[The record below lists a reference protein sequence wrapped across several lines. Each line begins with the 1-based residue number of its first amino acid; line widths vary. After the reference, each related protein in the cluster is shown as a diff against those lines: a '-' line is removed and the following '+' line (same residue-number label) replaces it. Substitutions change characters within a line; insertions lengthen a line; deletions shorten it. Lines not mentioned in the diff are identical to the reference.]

1 MPDEASTERI
11 RTMLQQD
18 SRFRLCCDVIS
29 CNDDVKKAVMYAVGN
44 SVVCDNL
51 DCARELCFGGR
62 NRGSGEEARFK
73 AVTLGGAVIS
83 KAGTMTGGI
92 SSDNKNRAGRWND
105 REVEKLGEK
114 RDELET
120 ELAELEKADRSG
132 SHSDRR
138 TSRGGRASKIEE
150 LRNRV
155 GNFTN
160 RLQFTESDLKFTK
173 NKLKEQ
179 VALISSITKQEQK
192 ASSNLRKIETEIGTL
207 SGKVEEAI
215 LAVKEAEEEYYGP
228 FREKTGLKD
237 FHSYDEAI
245 GKSREDFL
253 KKRRTIREHLEKL
266 KAQKQYEENRDFSDD
281 IAKRALS
288 IKKMEKKLEDA
299 EARESEF
306 TNSIAELKAQV
317 ASIESELEDAKTTEK
332 EHDDEVKKAQ
342 NEYKQGQNNA
352 KSIGKTIDTEEANL
366 EGLRAKLHE
375 TLQKARV
382 EEAEIPLT
390 DSSDQEG
397 ESSRSSRSRRRSGQ
411 DDDSEMQDSSLPMT
425 QGTFISTHFS
435 QHDDSRV
442 MKDRN
447 DTNRIDFSQLNK
459 DLQKRVSDNKEKD
472 LYRKFTDNIEK
483 VTMQI
488 EGMSPNMK
496 VRRSMKRSV
505 KASFELT
512 LSSCLLRLR
521 MHLILLWKNWRNVTM
536 TSTNQKRMQNGRL
549 RTLKK

>member
-11 RTMLQQD
+11 RTMIQQD

-215 LAVKEAEEEYYGP
+215 LAVKEVEEEYYGP

-342 NEYKQGQNNA
+342 NEYKQGQSNA

-505 KASFELT
+505 KASFETNTFL
-512 LSSCLLRLR
+512 LSS
-521 MHLILLWKNWRNVTM
+521 
-536 TSTNQKRMQNGRL
+536 
-549 RTLKK
+549 

>member
-62 NRGSGEEARFK
+62 NRGSGQEARFK

-332 EHDDEVKKAQ
+332 ENDDEVKKAQ

-496 VRRSMKRSV
+496 VRRSMKRSG
-505 KASFELT
+505 KHLSKLT

-536 TSTNQKRMQNGRL
+536 TSMNQKRMQNGRL